1 MDVLKKCK
9 KAEIYTLAD
18 EAICEAEVF
27 RDMEGELWLS
37 IPGDVNLETAESYT
51 VIFFDSVS
59 GLLRCQCSMGEARP
73 ISDERISVPC
83 RIVEIKETT
92 QRRQDLKIYFET
104 NLEMFCS
111 YVPGTAVG
119 IPERFKAVSRDI
131 SAGGIYFTC
140 EYRLPEGT
148 VVQFQLH
155 GASKPLLLA
164 ARVLRFESVDERDGK
179 PQFGHGCQF
188 IEMRPQTEAVLRN
201 YIFRQERQR
210 RR

>member
-9 KAEIYTLAD
+9 KAEIYTLAN

-27 RDMEGELWLS
+27 RDMADELWLS
-37 IPGDVNLETAESYT
+37 IPGDVILEAAQYYT
-51 VIFFDSVS
+51 IVFYDS
-59 GLLRCQCSMGEARP
+59 

-83 RIVEIKETT
+83 QIMEVLETT
-92 QRRQDLKIYFET
+92 QRRQDLKIYLET
-104 NLEMFCS
+104 NLDLFCTYIPS
-111 YVPGTAVG
+111 TAVG
-119 IPERFKAVSRDI
+119 IPERIKAISRDI
-131 SAGGIYFTC
+131 SAGGIYFIC
-140 EYRLPEGT
+140 EYCLPEGS

-164 ARVLRFESVDERDGK
+164 ARVLRFESVDERNGK

-188 IEMRPQTEAVLRN
+188 IEMKPQTEAVLRN

-210 RR
+210 RF

>member
-83 RIVEIKETT
+83 SIIEIKETT

-111 YVPGTAVG
+111 YVPSTAVG

-201 YIFRQERQR
+201 YIFRQERQSR
-210 RR
+210 R

>member
-27 RDMEGELWLS
+27 RDMADELWLS
-37 IPGDVNLETAESYT
+37 IPGDVTLETSEFYT
-51 VIFFDSVS
+51 IVFFDSVS
-59 GLLRCQCSMGEARP
+59 GLMRCHCSVGEAQP
-73 ISDERISVPC
+73 ISDERNSVPC
-83 RIVEIKETT
+83 KIVEVMETR

-104 NLEMFCS
+104 SLDLFCT
-111 YVPGTAVG
+111 YVPSFAVG
-119 IPERFKAVSRDI
+119 IPERFRATTRDI
-131 SAGGIYFTC
+131 SAGGIYFMC

-164 ARVLRFESVDERDGK
+164 AKVLRFEPVDEIDGK

-201 YIFRQERQR
+201 YIFRQERNSR
-210 RR
+210 R